1 MKQFF
6 HKHLQAVLTVGLII
20 VFVLSIFAAFAK
32 PANAGWFDPPPASS
46 DKQMAQKA
54 EQQNKQIDAMVGY
67 PSILNGFEK
76 RQVRML
82 YELRDNPEYRTWS
95 YIVTMSGKFV
105 FICDSIGYG
114 INASIQFSN
123 PEKVIDAGDSY
134 GNGYGYL
141 PQAEPNGLYM
151 PEGLAA
157 TYVMCLD
164 GEEVKPVYVESEVL
178 VSPFEM
184 VNE

>member
-1 MKQFF
+1 MKIDKIF
-6 HKHLQAVLTVGLII
+6 KIAIGALIGLAVIL
-20 VFVLSIFAAFAK
+20 VLGFAK
-32 PANAGWFDPPPASS
+32 PASAGWFDPPVASS

-54 EQQNKQIDAMVGY
+54 EVQNKQIDAMVGY
-67 PSILNGFEK
+67 PSVVNGFEK

-95 YIVTMSGKFV
+95 YIVTMNGSFV
-105 FICDSIGYG
+105 FICDSVGYG

-123 PEKVIDAGDSY
+123 PQKVIDNGDSY

-141 PQAEPNGLYM
+141 AQAEPNGLYM

-184 VNE
+184 VNK

>member
-1 MKQFF
+1 MTYRKTAILF
-6 HKHLQAVLTVGLII
+6 AISVI
-20 VFVLSIFAAFAK
+20 VSALALAMTT
-32 PANAGWFDPPPASS
+32 PANAGWFDPPVASS
-46 DKQMAQKA
+46 DKKVAQTAEKQM
-54 EQQNKQIDAMVGY
+54 KQIDAMVGY
-67 PSILNGFEK
+67 PSVINGFEK

-82 YELRDNPEYRTWS
+82 YELRDNPEYRTYS
-95 YIVTMSGKFV
+95 YIVTMDGSFV

-123 PEKVIDAGDSY
+123 PEKVIDTGDVN

-141 PQAEPNGLYM
+141 PQAEPNGLFM
-151 PEGLAA
+151 PEGLSA

-164 GEEVKPVYVESEVL
+164 GEELKPVYVESEVL

-184 VNE
+184 GDK

>member
-1 MKQFF
+1 MKIDKFL
-6 HKHLQAVLTVGLII
+6 KIAIGALIGLAVIM
-20 VFVLSIFAAFAK
+20 VLGFAK
-32 PANAGWFDPPPASS
+32 PASAGWFDPPTATS
-46 DKQMAQKA
+46 DKQMSKTV

-67 PSILNGFEK
+67 PSVVNGFEK

-95 YIVTMSGKFV
+95 YIVTLDGKFV

-123 PEKVIDAGDSY
+123 PQKVIDYEDIVGSRVEANVG
-134 GNGYGYL
+134 L
-141 PQAEPNGLYM
+141 IPQAEPNGLFM
-151 PEGLAA
+151 PEGLSA

-184 VNE
+184 VNK